1 MQFFPM
7 NEEFPVSAGH
17 KLALIKSLPFVHTAR
32 RYYRLDGLVRS
43 SDRPRRGRRRPWRR
57 SRKDDQT
64 GLSRGSKSRNK
75 VSVGEPAEGSL
86 PSARAAETGAPAGA
100 SCASLRLRVERL
112 HATGRPSD
120 GRQRSEGRRHPG
132 ERDKVASQE
141 RRQQGRRAR
150 APGRLRA
157 GGNRRETRE
166 GERRERARS
175 LRGGSRRTPKPS
187 APEPPRPLP
196 VLVTDARPLRG
207 RQCRRVWGA
216 GPRRLARPREGER
229 TGGDGGAPPRAP
241 RFGRGEGGLREPAG
255 VIPEVLSHPPAA
267 SRPGTGA
274 RRPVAP
280 VAPSAPSP
288 GAREEV
294 AQGTQGFGRV
304 ARAGESPVLS
314 LSLRRR
320 EAHSLPTPRPL
331 PHAVP
336 AKRPYRVPL
345 VRPPRLPRTRHP
357 RRDGGSAGPRRQV
370 WKARPSP
377 SAGRLGRAPGTPGPP
392 TLGNRP
398 RRRGRHPIGTVKRTT
413 ANLSAVE
420 AGLKLPRTATLS
432 GGSLGSRVDEE
443 RS

>member
-1 MQFFPM
+1 MPRGG
-7 NEEFPVSAGH
+7 PRTAGRGPRD
-17 KLALIKSLPFVHTAR
+17 AATQAR
-32 RYYRLDGLVRS
+32 Q
-43 SDRPRRGRRRPWRR
+43 GR
-57 SRKDDQT
+57 
-64 GLSRGSKSRNK
+64 
-75 VSVGEPAEGSL
+75 EP
-86 PSARAAETGAPAGA
+86 GAP
-100 SCASLRLRVERL
+100 S
-112 HATGRPSD
+112 TGPS
-120 GRQRSEGRRHPG
+120 G
-132 ERDKVASQE
+132 ESS
-141 RRQQGRRAR
+141 GS
-150 APGRLRA
+150 APGGRH
-157 GGNRRETRE
+157 RRETRE

-314 LSLRRR
+314 LSLWRR
-320 EAHSLPTPRPL
+320 EAHSLPTPRP
-331 PHAVP
+331 PSPRRPRQTAVP
-336 AKRPYRVPL
+336 GTTRP
-345 VRPPRLPRTRHP
+345 
-357 RRDGGSAGPRRQV
+357 
-370 WKARPSP
+370 
-377 SAGRLGRAPGTPGPP
+377 AP
-392 TLGNRP
+392 
-398 RRRGRHPIGTVKRTT
+398 
-413 ANLSAVE
+413 
-420 AGLKLPRTATLS
+420 
-432 GGSLGSRVDEE
+432 
-443 RS
+443 